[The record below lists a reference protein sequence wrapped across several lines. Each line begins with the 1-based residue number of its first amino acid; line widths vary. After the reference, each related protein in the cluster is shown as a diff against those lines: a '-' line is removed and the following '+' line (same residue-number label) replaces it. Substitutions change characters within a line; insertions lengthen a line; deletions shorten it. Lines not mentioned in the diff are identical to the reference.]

1 MSAYLQHLSYALGEA
16 CDTVEEAAAKGR
28 TVSSAA
34 RLREAGFER
43 HHVCPPEQGPY
54 DLAFRAVQP
63 LQDRLADTGA
73 IVYSTCI
80 PLNGNVGR
88 ESCFHATRDVKY
100 LMDFP
105 ASHLQADFGL
115 DRAFVLGLNQQA
127 CTSLLGSLRLAGMLL
142 ADDAAM
148 QQVLCVT
155 ADRFPEGALY
165 EQAYN
170 LISDGAAACV
180 VGREPRGFRILSG
193 HALTNGA
200 LARADDDETVG
211 SYFSYTHRL
220 ITEAVRKAGLQLAD
234 IDWIVSQNM
243 NIKAWQ
249 ILSRLLKFDM
259 EKVCFPTLPEAGHV
273 ISGDNIL
280 NLKRMDESG
289 RLEPGD
295 RLLLV
300 MSGYGLNWQSVLLE
314 KVSGEVS

>member
-1 MSAYLQHLSYALGEA
+1 MSAYLQQLSYALGEG

-34 RLREAGFER
+34 LLREAGFER
-43 HHVCPPEQGPY
+43 HHVCLPGQSPY
-54 DLAFRAVQP
+54 ELAFRAVQP
-63 LQDRLADTGA
+63 LQDHLETTGA
-73 IVYSTCI
+73 IIYSTCI
-80 PLNGNVGR
+80 PLNGNIGR
-88 ESCFHATRDVKY
+88 ESCFHTSRDVKH

-115 DRAFVLGLNQQA
+115 DRAVVLGLNQQA
-127 CTSLLGSLRLAGMLL
+127 CTSLLGSMRLAGMLL
-142 ADDAAM
+142 EDDPTT

-170 LISDGAAACV
+170 LISDGAAACI
-180 VGREPRGFRILSG
+180 VGREPVGFRLRGG

-200 LARADDDETVG
+200 LAQADDDETVG
-211 SYFSYTHRL
+211 SYFSYTYRL
-220 ITEAVRKAGLQLAD
+220 ITEAVRKAGLQVAD

-249 ILSRLLKFDM
+249 ILSRLLKFDV

-289 RLEPGD
+289 RLESGD

-314 KVSGEVS
+314 KV